1 MYKKIIFLVM
11 LNIFLFSVIKMQVN
25 ADGKQEK
32 IELCKGSKS
41 CILLECNTK
50 EVLYEK
56 EMNKRLPPASMTKI
70 MTLLLI
76 YEALDSKVINKSS
89 IITITEKSTKVEGS
103 KAFLSVGENISV
115 DELLKCICIASAND
129 AAIALAIYLEGS
141 EEAFVNKMNSK
152 VKKLDLNN
160 TNFSDCTGL
169 SSKNHY
175 TTAYDLAIISK
186 ELISKYPDVLNYTN
200 VKEDYIRKDTNN
212 PFWLVNTNKMI
223 GRVKNLDG
231 LKTGYT
237 SFSKYC
243 ITLHMKKDNMDLI
256 SIVFG
261 YDKPTTRNIEALEL
275 LRWGFAN
282 YKIDKILEKN
292 KEITSF
298 NHILYKDKI
307 NIVLNDDLYYLTKK
321 NINIKYK
328 INYDYKIENNNCIG
342 NAFVYIDDDLIGKV
356 NLKSLNK
363 IEKRSFI
370 DLWITIFKKI
380 IV

>member
-1 MYKKIIFLVM
+1 
-11 LNIFLFSVIKMQVN
+11 
-25 ADGKQEK
+25 
-32 IELCKGSKS
+32 
-41 CILLECNTK
+41 
-50 EVLYEK
+50 
-56 EMNKRLPPASMTKI
+56 
-70 MTLLLI
+70 
-76 YEALDSKVINKSS
+76 
-89 IITITEKSTKVEGS
+89 
-103 KAFLSVGENISV
+103 
-115 DELLKCICIASAND
+115 
-129 AAIALAIYLEGS
+129 
-141 EEAFVNKMNSK
+141 
-152 VKKLDLNN
+152 
-160 TNFSDCTGL
+160 
-169 SSKNHY
+169 
-175 TTAYDLAIISK
+175 
-186 ELISKYPDVLNYTN
+186 
-200 VKEDYIRKDTNN
+200 
-212 PFWLVNTNKMI
+212 
-223 GRVKNLDG
+223 
-231 LKTGYT
+231 
-237 SFSKYC
+237 
-243 ITLHMKKDNMDLI
+243 MKKDNMDLI